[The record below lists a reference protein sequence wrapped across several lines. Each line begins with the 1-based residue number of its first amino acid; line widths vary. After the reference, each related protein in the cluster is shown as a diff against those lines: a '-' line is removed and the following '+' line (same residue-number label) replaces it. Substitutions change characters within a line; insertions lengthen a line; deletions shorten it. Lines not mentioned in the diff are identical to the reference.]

1 MTDDDITRLRTL
13 AQAATP
19 GPWAVERSTAR
30 HDSRVLVK
38 ASAPSQAL
46 ARIGGDSLRAIES
59 DALAAY
65 IAAVSPDVVLALIAE
80 RGALAALLARVVDEY
95 DGDYSLTKRLMHEIR
110 TALAAKEPK

>member
-1 MTDDDITRLRTL
+1 MTAEEITHLRTL

-19 GPWAVERSTAR
+19 GPWAIERSTAR

-65 IAAVSPDVVLALIAE
+65 IAAVSPDVVLALLAE
-80 RGALAALLARVVDEY
+80 VERLRGLIDTYMITEMRAE
-95 DGDYSLTKRLMHEIR
+95 M
-110 TALAAKEPK
+110 AKEPK